1 MTRLLDALPLRLAAR
16 GVARWRTRRAVL
28 PPFPAWPT
36 AGSDPVRAVATLHAR
51 GAYEEAMAR
60 AEVLLQQARPET
72 QTVVTLARLLIAVGD
87 PRAEPLCREHL
98 SSLAATPAGATLIDA
113 MDLRPHPPLRLPDG
127 SPHLLAM
134 SRAVGSGA
142 MGSREIERELRPHE
156 FVRHPQAHLV
166 LAQASAE
173 TKPERAGRALS
184 RFFDVYGVAPVTLA
198 GGDGSFLARLGVE
211 RRPPVWGRRK
221 VTVMMAA
228 YRASDT
234 IGYAVA
240 SLLAQT
246 YRPLEILIC
255 DDASPDTTVEQLRA
269 RYARCALPEGVELRL
284 FRSRRN
290 QGPYGI
296 RNALLAEA
304 TGALITVH
312 DADDLALPERIAE
325 QVTALDGG
333 HAASIGRFL
342 RVTERGRF
350 VFFGDQN
357 AHRLSVAS
365 LLVRRSVLEQL
376 GPYRTVAFGADH
388 ELLQT
393 LRERFS
399 IAYLKHPVHLGL
411 WSDQSL
417 TRSEGFESLESGY
430 RSPARRRYAELVEQ
444 RLRSRVDERAMRDEL
459 EALGILREPSP
470 IDAL

>member
-16 GVARWRTRRAVL
+16 GLARWRTRRAVL
-28 PPFPAWPT
+28 PPFPAWPED
-36 AGSDPVRAVATLHAR
+36 GSDPVRAVATLHAR
-51 GAYEEAMAR
+51 GAYGEAMAR
-60 AEVLLQQARPET
+60 AEVLLQALQPEPRSLM
-72 QTVVTLARLLIAVGD
+72 TLARLLIAVGD
-87 PRAEPLCREHL
+87 ARAERLCREHL
-98 SSLAATPAGATLIDA
+98 ALLAATPAGATLIDA
-113 MDLRPHPPLRLPDG
+113 MNLRPHPPLRLPDG
-127 SPHLLAM
+127 SPHLLAL
-134 SRAVGSGA
+134 SRAVSEGA
-142 MGSREIERELRPHE
+142 MGWREVERELRAHE
-156 FVRHPQAHLV
+156 FVSHPQAHLV
-166 LAQASAE
+166 LAQAAAR
-173 TKPERAGRALS
+173 PEEAARALS

-198 GGDGSFLARLGVE
+198 DGEGSFLARLGLA

-228 YRASDT
+228 YRASQT
-234 IGYAVA
+234 LGYAIA

-246 YRPLEILIC
+246 YRPLEILVC
-255 DDASPDTTVEQLRA
+255 DDASPDSTAELLRA
-269 RYARCALPEGVELRL
+269 QYARRALPEGVELRL

-304 TGALITVH
+304 TGELITVH
-312 DADDLALPERIAE
+312 DADDLALPERIAA
-325 QVTALDGG
+325 QVKALDGG

-393 LRERFS
+393 LRARFS

-444 RLRSRVDERAMRDEL
+444 RLRGRIDERAMSDEL
-459 EALGILREPSP
+459 EALSILREPSP
-470 IDAL
+470 IDPLW